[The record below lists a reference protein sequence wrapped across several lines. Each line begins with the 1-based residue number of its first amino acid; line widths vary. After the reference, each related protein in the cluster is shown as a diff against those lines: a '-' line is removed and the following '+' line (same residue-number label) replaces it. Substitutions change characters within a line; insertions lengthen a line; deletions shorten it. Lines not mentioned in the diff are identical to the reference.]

1 MSTTWRRDVY
11 VEVPGYSPKYHD
23 VGFVLRLIYV
33 KTQNT
38 IYIIYYMYVYIY
50 MLMIWVWFIDWL
62 MDWLIDCGTFKRDIL

>member
-50 MLMIWVWFIDWL
+50 IYVDDLSMIH
-62 MDWLIDCGTFKRDIL
+62 WLIDGLINWLWYF